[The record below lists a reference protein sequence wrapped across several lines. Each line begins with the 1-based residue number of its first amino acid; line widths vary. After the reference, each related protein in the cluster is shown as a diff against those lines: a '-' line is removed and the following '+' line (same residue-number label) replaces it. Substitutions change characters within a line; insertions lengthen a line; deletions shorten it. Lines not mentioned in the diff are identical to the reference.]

1 MGIKTG
7 TLYIYF
13 KDGRVFSYV
22 VADAAQARAHM
33 GKIWETG
40 YRSTSDG
47 TLQWYGPHYI
57 DKIKYYPADN
67 EILTIYPDACR
78 GT

>member
-1 MGIKTG
+1 MR
-7 TLYIYF
+7 LVIYF
-13 KDGRVFSYV
+13 KDGRVFEYSV
-22 VADAAQARAHM
+22 SKGTDARAHM
-33 GKIWETG
+33 SKIWETG

-57 DKIKYYPADN
+57 DKMKYIPDQDEVLSN
-67 EILTIYPDACR
+67 YPDEVR